1 MPFAIVENNSY
12 FQRHEETFV
21 KKKGHFGLNGGS
33 KGHDLRRP
41 LEDHDLG
48 LLRNVV
54 LKPRTV
60 CTIFPTIAAP

>member
-1 MPFAIVENNSY
+1 VPFAIVENNSY

-21 KKKGHFGLNGGS
+21 KKKGHFGLNAGS

-54 LKPRTV
+54 LKPGDISLQFV
-60 CTIFPTIAAP
+60 VE